1 MENFFRIGEAAKLA
15 GTTAETLRHYD
26 RTGLA
31 SPSHTDKWTG
41 YRYYS
46 QSDIVRISTI
56 KALQSMDFSLKEI
69 KEILQADDI
78 AGVLELLNA
87 ALVRADKKIAE
98 LESARR
104 KIERAKAHYENKLSV
119 PTGGAYERTL
129 PQRTI
134 LLLQSF
140 DMPTVENLTDYHRHF
155 YRQLKDEMKGKFTF
169 EDAAGIYT
177 RGGEAHMFAI
187 CKTFVPTEGLEVLPA
202 GRYLCRRCGEAERTA
217 AEAEL
222 AQRARK
228 IAGAPPQFAVSMV
241 ALTGILKWEYEVQI
255 FIE

>member
-1 MENFFRIGEAAKLA
+1 M
-15 GTTAETLRHYD
+15 
-26 RTGLA
+26 
-31 SPSHTDKWTG
+31 
-41 YRYYS
+41 
-46 QSDIVRISTI
+46 
-56 KALQSMDFSLKEI
+56 
-69 KEILQADDI
+69 
-78 AGVLELLNA
+78 
-87 ALVRADKKIAE
+87 RADKKISE
-98 LESARR
+98 LESARS
-104 KIERAKAHYENKLSV
+104 KIERAKAHYENKRSV

-155 YRQLKDEMKGKFTF
+155 YGQLKDEMKDKFTF

-202 GRYLCRRCGEAERTA
+202 GRYLCRRCGEDGR
-217 AEAEL
+217 AEAEAEH
-222 AQRARK
+222 AQKVQK
-228 IAGAPPQFAVSMV
+228 ITGAPPQFAVSMV